1 MDLPLNGTSTWRT
14 HEGWEGVFDWL
25 YTDVKTQPPN
35 IGFTEGSLWEIDEDA
50 ELTIDFTK
58 PPRRF
63 SESSIIQ
70 QMKKDGI
77 GRPSTYVTT
86 VSKLIDR
93 K

>member
-1 MDLPLNGTSTWRT
+1 MDKPPDIGFEIGSTWNI
-14 HEGWEGVFDWL
+14 
-25 YTDVKTQPPN
+25 DVGPEQT
-35 IGFTEGSLWEIDEDA
+35 T
-50 ELTIDFTK
+50 DFTK

-86 VSKLIDR
+86 GTK
-93 K
+93 